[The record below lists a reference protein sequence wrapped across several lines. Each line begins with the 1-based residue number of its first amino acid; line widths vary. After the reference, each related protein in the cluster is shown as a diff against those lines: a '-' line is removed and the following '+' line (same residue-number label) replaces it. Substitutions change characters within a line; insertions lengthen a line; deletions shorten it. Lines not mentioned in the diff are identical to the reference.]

1 MTKNTH
7 LAAGVAL
14 TLGIIHPEN
23 PTELAICLA
32 SASIGS
38 VISDIDV
45 STSKSRKEL
54 NKILVISVTAI
65 CVCVLIES
73 ILHIGILEMIQ
84 NQSNITRILLG
95 FMMMLLICCFGVN
108 TSHRTFTH
116 SLIGVVSLTGSV
128 FVMLPEATFAFAIS
142 MFSHIFLDF
151 FNTKK
156 VQIFYP
162 LKKPKI
168 CFKLCKAS
176 SPANKMIFMIST
188 IIVVIEIIL
197 FIWFRF
203 IS

>member
-1 MTKNTH
+1 M
-7 LAAGVAL
+7 
-14 TLGIIHPEN
+14 
-23 PTELAICLA
+23 A

-65 CVCVLIES
+65 CICVLLES
-73 ILHIGILEMIQ
+73 ILHIGILDMIQ

-108 TSHRTFTH
+108 TPHRTFTH
-116 SLIGVVSLTGSV
+116 SLVGVIALTGTV
-128 FVMLPEATFAFAIS
+128 FVMLPEATIPFAIS
-142 MFSHIFLDF
+142 MLSHIFLDF

-156 VQIFYP
+156 VQFFYP
-162 LKKPKI
+162 LKKPRI

-176 SPANKMIFMIST
+176 SPANRIIFVIST

-197 FIWFRF
+197 FIWFRI